1 MNLRSWRDGPF
12 LEESWETWRS
22 WEKIQFIAKTLEV
35 LENFQQ
41 QILIAVDKK
50 LGINTSL
57 PSSLDFWNP

>member
-1 MNLRSWRDGPF
+1 MGNL
-12 LEESWETWRS
+12 
-22 WEKIQFIAKTLEV
+22 EKLGKDSIYCKNPGKILEV

-41 QILIAVDKK
+41 QILIAVVKK